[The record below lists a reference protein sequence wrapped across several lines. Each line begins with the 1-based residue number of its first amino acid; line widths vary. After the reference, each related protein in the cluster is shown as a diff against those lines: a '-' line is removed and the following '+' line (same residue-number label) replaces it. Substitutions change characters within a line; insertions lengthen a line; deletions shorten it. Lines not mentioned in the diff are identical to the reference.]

1 MIVDYTISP
10 KDPIPKEYGNLF
22 TDDFMLWEGFSGLG
36 KGGGR
41 PAVFE
46 GKPLVLPSLQRIT
59 AEDLVKDFTCDNLAG
74 IWTPK
79 LRISKLQTLGT
90 TFFPMMSRQYFPIS
104 WGSWESFR
112 LEGEKYPALE
122 DAVEPNV

>member
-1 MIVDYTISP
+1 MPENVNHYHITPLINDLARYFNKYRLVSVESKELGIKLEA
-10 KDPIPKEYGNLF
+10 KDLATF
-22 TDDFMLWEGFSGLG
+22 
-36 KGGGR
+36 R
-41 PAVFE
+41 
-46 GKPLVLPSLQRIT
+46 RIT
-59 AEDLVKDFTCDNLAG
+59 AEELVKDFTCDNLAG

-79 LRISKLQTLGT
+79 HQTWFEKIRISKLQTLGT